1 MTDQDIIRALRCSS
15 SAAAKCMED
24 ACPFYRKDELP
35 DEYKGQFPEDFFYVC
50 DVDEIAIVAAERLE
64 ELTGGCNK

>member
-1 MTDQDIIRALRCSS
+1 MTDQEIIRALRCSS
-15 SAAAKCMED
+15 SAAAECMED

-35 DEYKGQFPEDFFYVC
+35 DEYKDKYPADFFYGC
-50 DVDEIAIVAAERLE
+50 DVDEIVIVAADRLE